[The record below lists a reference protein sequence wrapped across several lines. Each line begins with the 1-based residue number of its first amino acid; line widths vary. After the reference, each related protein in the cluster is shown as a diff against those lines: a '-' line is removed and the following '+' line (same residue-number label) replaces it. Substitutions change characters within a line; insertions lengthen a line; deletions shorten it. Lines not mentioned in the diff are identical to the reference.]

1 MRNSAGGAEA
11 EEREIKLKIPTL
23 ELYQKLAVALPGT
36 EGVVHQRNHYF
47 DTGDGCLV
55 RRGLM
60 LRVRDED
67 GEINVTLK
75 GPAKCHG
82 SAWVRTEVE
91 EGLER
96 DLWEQILGGQRA
108 LEHVDVA
115 PLRMLEPILGGRTL
129 KLLGWVDN
137 ERRIHRLS
145 SGPLDLTVELDRTR
159 FPDGSEEYELEVEE
173 DRHRQEAAET
183 CLREMMSELGL
194 SWELQSKGKYQ
205 RFREKLGDR

>member
-11 EEREIKLKIPTL
+11 EEREIKLKIPTP
-23 ELYQKLAVALPGT
+23 ELYKKLVADLPGP

-67 GEINVTLK
+67 GEIIVTLK
-75 GPAKCHG
+75 GPAKRHG
-82 SAWVRTEVE
+82 FASVRTEVE
-91 EGLER
+91 EGLQR
-96 DLWEQILGGQRA
+96 DLWEQILHGQGA
-108 LEHVDVA
+108 LEHLDAA

-129 KLLGWVDN
+129 KLLGWIDN

-159 FPDGSEEYELEVEE
+159 FPDGSEEYELEVEV

-183 CLREMMSELGL
+183 YLRDILSELGL

-205 RFREKLGDR
+205 RFREKLGNR